1 MKKPLD
7 YLMNYRRTN
16 NKDEMIDKLLE
27 DPVIRRFVME
37 NDLKHD
43 QITLNIN
50 TFLTF
55 KDSKSICQNCP
66 GIFSCKLQSTGMTP
80 KLSFYN
86 QDVILEYTK
95 CRYNDFDESKLLIES
110 MYVPKK
116 IFSADLA
123 DFDLIG
129 NERKNIHAYIIS
141 FLKDYSKESPKK
153 GMYLSGIF
161 GGGKTYILACV
172 ANELAKKGLKV
183 VFAYYPDLVRE
194 IKSSIGSGDLE
205 DIVNH
210 LKTIDALFFDDF
222 GGENPSGF
230 IRDEVLG
237 PILQHRLLEEL
248 PTFFSSN
255 LPMRVLKDSLA
266 IDSSLAE
273 KAKAIRI
280 YERVKELSVE
290 FEITEKPRI

>member
-95 CRYNDFDESKLLIES
+95 C
-110 MYVPKK
+110 
-116 IFSADLA
+116 
-123 DFDLIG
+123 
-129 NERKNIHAYIIS
+129 
-141 FLKDYSKESPKK
+141 
-153 GMYLSGIF
+153 
-161 GGGKTYILACV
+161 
-172 ANELAKKGLKV
+172 
-183 VFAYYPDLVRE
+183 
-194 IKSSIGSGDLE
+194 
-205 DIVNH
+205 
-210 LKTIDALFFDDF
+210 
-222 GGENPSGF
+222 
-230 IRDEVLG
+230 
-237 PILQHRLLEEL
+237 
-248 PTFFSSN
+248 
-255 LPMRVLKDSLA
+255 
-266 IDSSLAE
+266 
-273 KAKAIRI
+273 
-280 YERVKELSVE
+280 
-290 FEITEKPRI
+290 